1 MSRIDE
7 SPRGAWLQLFTGGWA
22 RLPTDRASSA
32 HHYEIAAGG
41 WLVSTCGAH
50 KHAPTAVYAPGDFR
64 KCLRCQRGL
73 LVRNARPE

>member
-1 MSRIDE
+1 VSRTDE
-7 SPRGAWLQLFTGGWA
+7 SRRGAELQRFTGGWA
-22 RLPTDRASSA
+22 RVPTFRAESA

-50 KHAPTAVYAPGDFR
+50 KSPPCKVYAAGHFHR
-64 KCLRCQRGL
+64 CLRCQRGL